1 MKTIHASTRTHYLAR
16 FCIFLIM
23 AALIA
28 GIAGCGPSQ
37 YNLKISST
45 EGGSVTVPGEGTFT
59 YNEGTVV
66 DLVAEADEGYRFV
79 DWTGYVPAIADV
91 TAAATNITLTLTMN
105 GHYSITASIT
115 ANFALDICLEIRDWY
130 DFDAIRDNLCLSYI
144 LMNDLDSTTA
154 GYAQLASPTANGG
167 QGWEPIGASNHPFR
181 GIFNGRGNEI
191 CDLFISRPSEG
202 GVGFFGSVGEAGAI
216 KDIGVVNV
224 TVVIGD
230 ECVGGLVGY
239 NRGTVSNCYSTGNVT
254 GDFQVGG
261 LVGRNHGTVRNS
273 YSTGSVNGDV
283 EVGGLVGGNEY
294 EREGVEGTV
303 SDSYSTGS
311 VTGEDSIGG
320 LVGGSWG
327 GTVNNSYSTG
337 SVTGKD
343 DVGGLVGANGGTVNN
358 SYSIGNMTGE
368 ERVGGLAGYSSGT
381 VSNCHSIGSVIGYEN
396 VGGLVGYNNGPVSN
410 SYYNCDEVLIN
421 GQHGITVGAL
431 FDEGFEEWLTND
443 RFLDVNEKLSQEN
456 GYYVVNNIKDFKE
469 LLAFGQDDTLR
480 FRLTNDLDLAG
491 EPNFYIPYLAG
502 EFDGNGHKISNLS
515 FNFSFVSKVGLFGQL
530 ASDGTAHDMA
540 AENINITACSHVGG
554 LVGWSEGDVS
564 DSYSTGSVTG
574 DEYVGGLV
582 GSNWGT
588 VSNSYSTGS
597 ISGNV
602 DVGGLV
608 GYNVGDVI
616 SSCSTGSVIGK
627 ERVGGLVGLND
638 GAVRNSYSSAD
649 VTGEYDVG
657 GLVGFSEWGTVSN
670 CYAMGDVNGDLGVG
684 GLVGGNDGTVRN
696 SYSTGS
702 VTGNED
708 VGGLVG
714 RNWNTV
720 SDSFWDTETSGQA
733 TSDGGTGKITAQ
745 MQDIAT
751 FSEAIWEIVG
761 VASPGTRNPSYVWNI
776 VEGVTYPFLS
786 WQPV

>member
-1 MKTIHASTRTHYLAR
+1 
-16 FCIFLIM
+16 M
-23 AALIA
+23 AALVA
-28 GIAGCGPSQ
+28 GIAGCSSAQ

-59 YNEGTVV
+59 YYEGTVV

-91 TAAATNITLTLTMN
+91 TAATTNITLTLTMN

-115 ANFALDICLEIRDWY
+115 ANFALDTCLEIRDWY
-130 DFDAIRDNLCLSYI
+130 DLDAIRDNLCVSHI

-167 QGWEPIGASNHPFR
+167 QGWEPIGAWEHPFR

-216 KDIGVVNV
+216 KDISVVNV
-224 TVVIGD
+224 TVVTGD

-261 LVGRNHGTVRNS
+261 LVGRNFGTVRNS
-273 YSTGSVNGDV
+273 YSTASVSGDV
-283 EVGGLVGGNEY
+283 EVGGLVGLNEY
-294 EREGVEGTV
+294 ESDGVEGTV
-303 SDSYSTGS
+303 SNSYSTASVTGSECVGGLVGLNAAAVSDSYSTASVIGS
-311 VTGEDSIGG
+311 EDVGG
-320 LVGGSWG
+320 LVGTNG

-337 SVTGKD
+337 S
-343 DVGGLVGANGGTVNN
+343 
-358 SYSIGNMTGE
+358 MTGE

-396 VGGLVGYNNGPVSN
+396 VGGLVGYNNGPLVN
-410 SYYNCDEVLIN
+410 SYYNYDEVLIN
-421 GQHGITVGAL
+421 GENMISVGAL
-431 FDEGFEEWLTND
+431 FDEDFDQWLAND
-443 RFLDVNEKLSQEN
+443 EFLDVNERLSQEG
-456 GYYVVNNIKDFKE
+456 GYYVINNVADFKQ
-469 LLAFGQDDTLR
+469 LLAFGQNTTLK
-480 FRLTNDLDLAG
+480 FRLANDLDLAT
-491 EPNFYIPYLAG
+491 ESDFYIPYFAG
-502 EFDGNGHKISNLS
+502 EFDGNGHEISNLS
-515 FNFSFVSKVGLFGQL
+515 FTFSFVSQVGLFGYL
-530 ASDGTAHDMA
+530 ASSGNVTQVIVETANM
-540 AENINITACSHVGG
+540 TGYWGVGG
-554 LVGWSEGDVS
+554 LVGVNWGTVGN
-564 DSYSTGSVTG
+564 SYVTGNVTG
-574 DEYVGGLV
+574 DKDAGGLV

-588 VSNSYSTGS
+588 VSKSYSTGS

-616 SSCSTGSVIGK
+616 SSYSTGSVIG
-627 ERVGGLVGLND
+627 EESGGGLVGLND
-638 GAVRNSYSSAD
+638 GSVRNSYSSTD

-670 CYAMGDVNGDLGVG
+670 CYAMGDVTGDLGVG

-702 VTGNED
+702 VTGIED

-714 RNWNTV
+714 RDWNTV
-720 SDSFWDTETSGQA
+720 NDSFWDTETSGQA
-733 TSDGGTGKITAQ
+733 TSDGGTGKTRVE

-751 FSEAIWEIVG
+751 FSGAGWNIIAVG
-761 VASPGTRNPSYVWNI
+761 DPDTRKPSYTWNI
-776 VEGVTYPFLS
+776 VDGQTYPFLS
-786 WQPV
+786 WQP